1 MRFAVS
7 RASKAILI
15 GVLGCAAAILV
26 ACGDSNGLLPGDQAS
41 QLSSALDGVSAA
53 CEGGDVTRAQA
64 AAARFGAEVD
74 QLRAATVDRRL
85 IRGLREGAATL
96 EQLVAECDRETIP
109 TTVVTTP
116 ETTTPPATTPTT
128 PPETTPVEPPATTPT
143 TPPETTPTT
152 PPDTGGGTTTP
163 PDTGGGATDGGDT
176 GGTPPSD
183 GGTADPS
190 QPDVNEGNPGGAVA
204 PGQGGTP

>member
-7 RASKAILI
+7 RASKAISI

-53 CEGGDVTRAQA
+53 CAGGDVTRAQA
-64 AAARFGAEVD
+64 AAARFGDDVAN
-74 QLRAATVDRRL
+74 LSAATVDRRL

-96 EQLVAECDRETIP
+96 EQLVAECDQETIA
-109 TTVVTTP
+109 TTVETTP
-116 ETTTPPATTPTT
+116 ETSPPATTPTTPVETVPVAPPATTPTT
-128 PPETTPVEPPATTPT
+128 PPA
-143 TPPETTPTT
+143 TTPTT

-163 PDTGGGATDGGDT
+163 PDTGGGTPPDTGGDT
-176 GGTPPSD
+176 GDSG
-183 GGTADPS
+183 GGTVDPS
-190 QPDVNEGNPGGAVA
+190 QPDVNDGNPGGALA